1 MRATAILGIIAI
13 VAALAA
19 VTLLIRTQEVS
30 AQQSPSQIDH
40 KYENKAD
47 LCGLDNNPVLIYHLE
62 PDHHE
67 EGGRSC

>member
-30 AQQSPSQIDH
+30 AQQSPSQIDQIADSCLDRGLLPVPGH
-40 KYENKAD
+40 PGICENPGAR
-47 LCGLDNNPVLIYHLE
+47 G
-62 PDHHE
+62 
-67 EGGRSC
+67 

>member
-1 MRATAILGIIAI
+1 MRATAILGIITI

-30 AQQSPSQIDH
+30 AQQSPNQIDH
-40 KYENKAD
+40 KYESKPN
-47 LCGLDNNPVLIYHLE
+47 LCGLEPAPVLVYSS

-67 EGGRSC
+67 EGGRRC